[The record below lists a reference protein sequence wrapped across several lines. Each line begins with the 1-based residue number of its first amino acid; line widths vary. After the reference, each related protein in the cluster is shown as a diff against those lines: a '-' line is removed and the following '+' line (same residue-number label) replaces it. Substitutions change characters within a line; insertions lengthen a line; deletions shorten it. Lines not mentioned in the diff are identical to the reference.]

1 MSIDRQQPQAIE
13 LEETILGSLMM
24 DSEAFDITIDF
35 LKEEVFYKAAHQIIY
50 RSISELHQTNSPI
63 DIRTV
68 ANKLKGSGGLDLVGG
83 PKTIANLTAGIG
95 TTSNVLFHSVILYE
109 KFLRRELIR
118 IGIEMSEAA
127 YDEDLDIK
135 DSIYKHQDI
144 LEKLTQ
150 INANDFSPKK
160 RLADA
165 KEAVYKAMSSET
177 GLSGVSTGYDS
188 VDKFTGGLQP
198 GDLIVVGGFP
208 GTFKSAL
215 TLAIE
220 HNAEKSGVPTFMFE
234 QEMSGRQVGMREI
247 AMATGIPTENLKIG
261 KLTNDQVQEMEGAIG
276 RLEKKKV
283 FMDLSSGVKIGRIK
297 SVLRKMVKEHGV
309 GLCVIDYLGLCDLEE
324 KKHGGKEQAIDA
336 FCRELKVLAKTLD
349 IPIIL
354 LAQFTKE
361 SASEKLKVPHT
372 GLLKGSGAI
381 EAHSDMTWLL
391 WNPTAIDPN
400 FQYDFMDGSGP
411 FSTMGKLGLMHAKNR
426 QGRIGLQFIGVSPE
440 TNLFYDL

>member
-1 MSIDRQQPQAIE
+1 ME
-13 LEETILGSLMM
+13 
-24 DSEAFDITIDF
+24 
-35 LKEEVFYKAAHQIIY
+35 
-50 RSISELHQTNSPI
+50 
-63 DIRTV
+63 
-68 ANKLKGSGGLDLVGG
+68 
-83 PKTIANLTAGIG
+83 
-95 TTSNVLFHSVILYE
+95 
-109 KFLRRELIR
+109 
-118 IGIEMSEAA
+118 
-127 YDEDLDIK
+127 
-135 DSIYKHQDI
+135 
-144 LEKLTQ
+144 
-150 INANDFSPKK
+150 
-160 RLADA
+160 A
-165 KEAVYKAMSSET
+165 KEAMYKAMNSET

-220 HNAEKSGVPTFMFE
+220 HNAEKTGIPTFMFE

-247 AMATGIPTENLKIG
+247 AMATGIATEDIKTGNITEEQAQKI
-261 KLTNDQVQEMEGAIG
+261 EEAIG

-283 FMDLSSGVKIGRIK
+283 FMDLSSGVRIGRIK
-297 SVLRKMVKEHGV
+297 SLLRKMVKEEGV

-336 FCRELKVLAKTLD
+336 FCRDLKNLAKELD
-349 IPIIL
+349 IPIML

-361 SASEKLKVPHT
+361 AASEKLKVPHA

-440 TNLFYDL
+440 TNIFYDL